1 MSAQQKTSMYII
13 VVLVAAAVGIYL
25 WKLISE
31 NNLRRNMQDQRIVL
45 TERAQFIM
53 DNKTNDLLNLMT
65 VPFVWAVRREMIREN
80 YDQINEYLTQF
91 VKNREIKKILVV
103 DTNSIIVAATDKK
116 QEGKPFSTYYQ
127 QEYLERTDI
136 NIAND
141 SEGNIQIVAPIM
153 GLNQRIGT
161 LLITYMP
168 EQLNLEEP

>member
-1 MSAQQKTSMYII
+1 MSTSHKTCMYII
-13 VVLVAAAVGIYL
+13 VVLIAAAVGIYL
-25 WKLISE
+25 WKIISE
-31 NNLRRNMQDQRIVL
+31 NNLRQNMENQRTVL
-45 TERAQFIM
+45 AERAQLIM
-53 DNKTNDLLNLMT
+53 DNKTNDLLNLMA

-91 VKNREIKKILVV
+91 VKNREIKRIVVV

-127 QEYLERTDI
+127 QEYLERIDI

-153 GLNQRIGT
+153 GLNRRIGT
-161 LLITYMP
+161 LLMTYVP

>member
-1 MSAQQKTSMYII
+1 MSTSHKTCMYII
-13 VVLVAAAVGIYL
+13 VVLVAVAVGIYL
-25 WKLISE
+25 WKIISE
-31 NNLRRNMQDQRIVL
+31 NNLRQNMENQRTVL
-45 TERAQFIM
+45 VERAQLIM

-91 VKNREIKKILVV
+91 VRQHEIKKIVVV

-127 QEYLERTDI
+127 QEYLERMDI

-153 GLNQRIGT
+153 GLNRRIGT
-161 LLITYMP
+161 LMMTYVP
-168 EQLNLEEP
+168 ELLNLEEP